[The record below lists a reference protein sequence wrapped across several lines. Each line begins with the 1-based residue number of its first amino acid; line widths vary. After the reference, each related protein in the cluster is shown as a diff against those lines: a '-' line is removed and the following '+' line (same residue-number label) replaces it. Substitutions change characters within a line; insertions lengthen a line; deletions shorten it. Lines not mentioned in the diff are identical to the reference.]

1 MDDHSNANVLGRTMA
16 DLTQGFFTATEIDAA
31 LNGVTAASVRL
42 IAGVDFAD
50 ILIISGPD
58 QSRSLAPTAQIAT
71 EIDDLQRRF
80 GEGPGVDAAGGDSVI
95 RCNDLC
101 GDTRWPRFAKS
112 AVAAGVRSMLS
123 FQLYTHHARSAAL
136 NLLGTEPGVFDSDVE
151 TLGAMLAT
159 HAATALIAN
168 DKELQFKSA
177 LASRDL
183 IGQAKG
189 MIMELF
195 EIDAVRAFELLVKLS
210 QQTNTRLVQVA
221 AEIVARGSGPVPAS
235 HQRSLPPSK
244 S

>member
-1 MDDHSNANVLGRTMA
+1 M
-16 DLTQGFFTATEIDAA
+16 
-31 LNGVTAASVRL
+31 TAASVRL

-123 FQLYTHHARSAAL
+123 FQLYTHHARS
-136 NLLGTEPGVFDSDVE
+136 
-151 TLGAMLAT
+151 
-159 HAATALIAN
+159 
-168 DKELQFKSA
+168 
-177 LASRDL
+177 
-183 IGQAKG
+183 
-189 MIMELF
+189 
-195 EIDAVRAFELLVKLS
+195 
-210 QQTNTRLVQVA
+210 
-221 AEIVARGSGPVPAS
+221 
-235 HQRSLPPSK
+235 
-244 S
+244 